1 MEVKMENSRIF
12 RRSKDVPRFT
22 RIEVLE
28 SKARHLNVMI
38 FVLIKGSSADIWRRG
53 KKKSKLLR
61 NYFRFFVKSLVITGK
76 IFMYLYHSS
85 LLLCRARAATRNLLS
100 PKLKFVKSTS
110 SSLVFNITF
119 TNFLSKKVEIAH
131 TVHRREISS
140 YAKISWK

>member
-1 MEVKMENSRIF
+1 MENTRRF
-12 RRSKDVPRFT
+12 RQSKDVPRST
-22 RIEVLE
+22 RIEVLD

-38 FVLIKGSSADIWRRG
+38 FVLIKGSSADIWKRG

-61 NYFRFFVKSLVITGK
+61 YYFRFFVKSLVITGK
-76 IFMYLYHSS
+76 YSCITYHSS
-85 LLLCRARAATRNLLS
+85 LLCRARAATRNLLS